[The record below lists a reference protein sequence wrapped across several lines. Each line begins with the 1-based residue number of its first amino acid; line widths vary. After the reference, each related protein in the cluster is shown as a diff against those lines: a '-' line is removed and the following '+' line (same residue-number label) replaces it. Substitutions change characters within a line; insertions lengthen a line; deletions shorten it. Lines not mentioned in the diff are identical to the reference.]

1 MMCRN
6 LKYLFVA
13 VLFLALLT
21 AGCSQSFY
29 MQGRKHLN
37 RGEHDPAIESFY
49 KEISANPTSAE
60 AWRELGVA
68 YYEKGDLA
76 KAEDALKQA
85 SGIRPDAR
93 THLFLGLLYEKGQD
107 YTRAI
112 DAYSAALGL
121 QPRGKQAAAIRAHLD
136 RLISRKIESDIAVA
150 LKNESQINPNSI
162 PENTI
167 AVGNFDASH
176 LPPELAP
183 IARGL
188 AEFTSIDLA
197 KVEALTVLERLKLD
211 MLLHELQLGTTGYVD
226 PASAPRLGLLM
237 GTRKLVTG
245 TVVGIG
251 DEGLK
256 LDGAIVNTTDG
267 ATARP
272 EGSEGQLKKFF
283 KVQKEF
289 VLKIID
295 ELGITL
301 SAAERDSIMEVPTES
316 YLAFLAYCRGLDYR
330 SQGMYSSA
338 EQEFRKAVEIDGNFQ
353 QAETQLQSL
362 VNRPVGTVN
371 YEQSFADLEQAA
383 RQEGLQPQ
391 ATTGLDSRLTS
402 VAQHSGT
409 IPAVGGGPVLVL
421 PLSSQPAT
429 VIVRGDLD

>member
-1 MMCRN
+1 
-6 LKYLFVA
+6 
-13 VLFLALLT
+13 
-21 AGCSQSFY
+21 
-29 MQGRKHLN
+29 
-37 RGEHDPAIESFY
+37 
-49 KEISANPTSAE
+49 
-60 AWRELGVA
+60 
-68 YYEKGDLA
+68 
-76 KAEDALKQA
+76 
-85 SGIRPDAR
+85 
-93 THLFLGLLYEKGQD
+93 LYEKRQD
-107 YTRAI
+107 HTRAI

-121 QPRGKQAAAIRAHLD
+121 QPRGKQASAIRAHLD
-136 RLISRKIESDIAVA
+136 RLISRKIESDIAAA
-150 LKNESQINPNSI
+150 LENESRIDPNSI

-211 MLLHELQLGTTGYVD
+211 LLLQELKLGTTGYVD

-256 LDGAIVNTTDG
+256 LDGAIVNTADG

-301 SAAERDSIMEVPTES
+301 SAAERDSIMKAPTES
-316 YLAFLAYCRGLDYR
+316 YLAFLAYCRGLDYE
-330 SQGMYSSA
+330 SQGMYGSA
-338 EQEFRKAVEIDGNFQ
+338 EQEFRTAVEIDGDFQ
-353 QAETQLQSL
+353 QAETQLQTL
-362 VNRPVGTVN
+362 TNRPIGAVD
-371 YEQSFADLEQAA
+371 YQQSLADLEQAA
-383 RQEGLQPQ
+383 QQESLQPE
-391 ATTGLDSRLTS
+391 ATMGLDSRLTS

-409 IPAVGGGPVLVL
+409 IPSAGGGPVLVL